1 MRILLLGIGN
11 IMFSDEGVGVHLCR
25 YIQQK
30 YHFSS
35 TSHTLDFIDGGT
47 LAERLIPI
55 IVQYDYV
62 IILDCISADGG
73 KAGDVYFFDFD
84 DIPSHVSWQ
93 GSAHE
98 VEMLQTL
105 TMMDIVGDRPKTKI
119 IGIIPKVVE
128 GTTLELTS
136 EIIKGSETMEK
147 VLIKHLKELGFEVET
162 LDEKIDI
169 QSTAYSFGQNEEL

>member
-1 MRILLLGIGN
+1 MKIALLGIGN

-25 YIQQK
+25 YIQKK
-30 YHFSS
+30 YRF
-35 TSHTLDFIDGGT
+35 TSQTHTLDFIDGGT

-55 IVQYDYV
+55 IAQYDYV

-73 KAGDVYFFDFD
+73 EFGDVYFFDFD
-84 DIPSHVSWQ
+84 DIPKHISWQ

-119 IGIIPKVVE
+119 VGIIPQVVAD
-128 GTTLELTS
+128 TTLRLTKP
-136 EIIKGSETMEK
+136 IRDGAKVMES
-147 VLIKHLKELGFEVET
+147 VLVKHLKELGFEVET
-162 LDEKIDI
+162 IDDKLDI
-169 QSTAYSFGQNEEL
+169 QEVAYKFGTYED

>member
-25 YIQQK
+25 YIQKK
-30 YHFSS
+30 YRFISLE
-35 TSHTLDFIDGGT
+35 HTLDFIDGGT

-55 IVQYDYV
+55 IVEYDYV

-73 KAGDVYFFDFD
+73 EFGDVYFFDFD
-84 DIPSHVSWQ
+84 DIPKHISWQ

-105 TMMDIVGDRPKTKI
+105 MMMDIVGDRPTTKI

-128 GTTLELTS
+128 GTTLKLTD
-136 EIIKGSETMEK
+136 EVIKGSETMER
-147 VLIKHLKELGFEVET
+147 VLTGHLKELGFSVEVIN
-162 LDEKIDI
+162 DEINI
-169 QSTAYSFGQNEEL
+169 QSEAYKFGQDEDL

>member
-1 MRILLLGIGN
+1 MKIALLGIGN

-25 YIQQK
+25 YIEQK
-30 YHFSS
+30 YRFHSKI
-35 TSHTLDFIDGGT
+35 HTLDFIDGGT

-55 IVQYDYV
+55 MVGYDYV
-62 IILDCISADGG
+62 IILDCISAEGG

-84 DIPSHVSWQ
+84 DIPQRVSWQ

-119 IGIIPKVVE
+119 VGIIPQVTS
-128 GTTLELTS
+128 GTTLELTKP
-136 EIIKGSETMEK
+136 IKEGAKTMES
-147 VLIKHLKELGFEVET
+147 VLLKHLKELGFEIDT
-162 LDEKIDI
+162 INDELSV
-169 QSTAYSFGQNEEL
+169 QEVAYKFGTY

>member
-1 MRILLLGIGN
+1 MKILLLGIGN
-11 IMFSDEGVGVHLCR
+11 IMFSDEGIGVHLCR
-25 YIQQK
+25 YIQRK
-30 YHFSS
+30 YRFSS

-55 IVQYDYV
+55 IVRYDYV

-73 KAGDVYFFDFD
+73 NAGDVYFFDFD
-84 DIPSHVSWQ
+84 DIPKHISWQ

-119 IGIIPKVVE
+119 VGIIPKVVE
-128 GTTLELTS
+128 GTTLELTD
-136 EIIKGSETMEK
+136 EIIKGSKTMEK
-147 VLIKHLKELGFEVET
+147 VLNGHLKELGFEIEVI
-162 LDEKIDI
+162 DEKIDI
-169 QSTAYSFGQNEEL
+169 QDEAYRFGQNGDL

>member
-1 MRILLLGIGN
+1 MEQR
-11 IMFSDEGVGVHLCR
+11 
-25 YIQQK
+25 
-30 YHFSS
+30 YHFHSEV
-35 TSHTLDFIDGGT
+35 HTLDFIDGGT

-73 KAGDVYFFDFD
+73 EFGDVYFFDFD
-84 DIPSHVSWQ
+84 DIPKHISWQ

-119 IGIIPKVVE
+119 VGIIPQIVAN
-128 GTTLELTS
+128 TTLELT
-136 EIIKGSETMEK
+136 KPVKDGAKVMES
-147 VLIKHLKELGFEVET
+147 VILKHLKELGFEIFTVNNE
-162 LDEKIDI
+162 LDI
-169 QSTAYSFGQNEEL
+169 QEVAYKFGTY

>member
-1 MRILLLGIGN
+1 MKILLLGIGN

-25 YIQQK
+25 YIQKK
-30 YHFSS
+30 YRF
-35 TSHTLDFIDGGT
+35 TSHTHTLDFIDGGT

-55 IVQYDYV
+55 IAQYDYV

-73 KAGDVYFFDFD
+73 EFGNVYFFDFD
-84 DIPSHVSWQ
+84 DIPKHISWQ

-128 GTTLELTS
+128 GTTLRLTD
-136 EIIKGSETMEK
+136 EIIKGSETMER
-147 VLIKHLKELGFEVET
+147 VLVGHLKELGFDVGIIN
-162 LDEKIDI
+162 DKIDI
-169 QSTAYSFGQNEEL
+169 QSEAYKFGQDEDL